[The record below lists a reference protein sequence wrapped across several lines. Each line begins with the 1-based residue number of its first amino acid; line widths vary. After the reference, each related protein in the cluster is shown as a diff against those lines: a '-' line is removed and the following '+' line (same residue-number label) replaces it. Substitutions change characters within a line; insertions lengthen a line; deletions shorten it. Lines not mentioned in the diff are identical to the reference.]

1 MPSEK
6 AHRWEVDGRTA
17 IIRELHVYGP
27 ATPVGER
34 GEWWQHRGLGA
45 RLLREAERIAAEEFD
60 AHKLLVI
67 SGVGAREYYFKKGYE
82 RLKDSFYVV
91 KYLA

>member
-1 MPSEK
+1 
-6 AHRWEVDGRTA
+6 
-17 IIRELHVYGP
+17 
-27 ATPVGER
+27 
-34 GEWWQHRGLGA
+34 
-45 RLLREAERIAAEEFD
+45 
-60 AHKLLVI
+60 VI